1 MPQKTNLNINP
12 YFDDFDKNDN
22 YYKVLFKPGFPV
34 QSREL
39 TTLQSILQNQIE
51 SFGSHIFK
59 EGSMVIPGSVTYDN
73 RFFGIKINPQHLGI
87 DVTVYLDRLIGK
99 KVKGEKSQILASIK
113 KYSLPPEDGV
123 DEITVYIKY
132 LNSGVQENEALD
144 SQQSE
149 FPAGE
154 VLLLEENVTYGNT
167 TLNAG
172 DTILTLVDTDPNTIG
187 SAVGIT
193 DGVYFVRG
201 TFIDV
206 SKQQIV
212 LEPYSILPSYRVG
225 LFINE
230 EIVTASD
237 DKDLNDNARGFSNYA
252 APGADRFKITL
263 TLGKKNLNDDKDVN
277 FVEVMRVDKGE
288 VKKLQDRSVYSE
300 IQKYFAKRTYE
311 ESGNYA
317 IDSFVVD
324 ALECLNDEVSSDGI
338 YTNGQITESNNV
350 PSENLLS
357 IRVSPGKAYVK
368 GFDVELA
375 GSRVID
381 VEKSRDTETV
391 ESALVPFE
399 MGSLLR
405 VNNVYGAPLVGLR
418 NTNTISL
425 HNRRRNTSTTNAGTG
440 TKIGEARVYAY
451 NVTDASYANATT
463 SWDLYLYDIQTYTE
477 IYTSGVIAPLAA
489 PLTSYVRGQSSG
501 ATGYIAERNGNT
513 LRLNQTSGTFIQGE
527 QLIFNDNV
535 NVSCSVVSIVTYTI
549 DDVKSVYQDSTSLD
563 ARLKTDFI
571 ADTILFRALP
581 TGFNLTDRVT
591 ITSGGS
597 ITSPGKTFV
606 GIKTDSI
613 IAYQKAGAS
622 SLTYNRVSAISA
634 DGATLTVVPLD
645 SSVGGV
651 ADGTL
656 PGSTETT
663 TFSLGLPKMLGV
675 NNASLYTP
683 LPENN
688 IASIDFSRSDLV
700 VTKQIY
706 ELQTNPSGQLTTPIS
721 VSNVGITS
729 AFFEPFDAEKYSI
742 HYSNGT
748 TEPLTSSQFIL
759 GPNGGS
765 INFTGLQISQSDVT
779 VTATLRRKTIT
790 SKTKDFI
797 RSSKLI
803 VNGTAGVGSTAV
815 SGLTTSNFYGL
826 RVEDREISL
835 NIPDVVNVIAV
846 YQSTTANAPT
856 LDKLTFVSGLGLDN
870 NTILGERLVG
880 NRSRAVAQLVTRVS
894 STEVEFVY
902 LNSNKFQVG
911 ETITFEESNIASNVQ
926 SITNGSYTNLTS
938 NYSLDKG
945 QKDQYYD
952 YSKIV
957 RIEGGV
963 VPSKQLLV
971 IFNNYI
977 VSPGNSGEVFTAQSY
992 TKDRY
997 KKDIPLLSGGR
1008 IRATDTIDIRPRVTP
1023 FNPVVTSGS
1032 PFAFSSRSFESN
1044 IDYIIA
1050 PNESSLMGYS
1060 FYLPRTD
1067 KLTISKFGEVSV
1079 IKGTSSINPKPPLN
1093 VDDVMDIAEIY
1104 LPPYIYDVKQIG
1116 FRLFDNRRFTMRDI
1130 ASLESRIKNLEKA
1143 TSLSLLELDTKT
1155 LQIQDA
1161 DGLTRFK
1168 TGFVVDNFKNMDLI
1182 DTKNPDNKC
1191 DVNAER
1197 SELLNA
1203 VDNWSMGAELAL
1215 DPSINPAST
1224 DIVDRT
1230 LNLPLLD
1237 PNIQKTGDL
1246 LTLKYTE
1253 VGWLEQPLAS
1263 QVENVNPF
1271 NVIEFAGG
1279 ILLFPASDN
1288 WVRTIYIDN
1297 TRTESTGAEWVERSK
1312 SSTDVQERVVNGRT
1326 ERVTTETTVFENVL
1340 EGPSREFDYVESVR
1354 VNGVADEYQRS
1365 RNISYLASGLRPQT
1379 VHYHYFDN
1387 QVLDFCAKLIEIEMI
1402 SGTFQV
1408 GELARAHLNGQLI
1421 MRFPVPPPKHKTGPF
1436 DDPDQMYTVDPYD
1449 RTRPA
1454 PGTSYS
1460 SSSKLLNIG
1469 VRAMAEH
1476 GLTQDVGGF
1485 MVVGAIINGE
1495 TSGAIAR
1502 CTRNEL
1508 ISDNFGDI
1516 MGTIFIRDPNENP
1529 TPSVRIK
1536 TGQRTFRLSAT
1547 NQTNPKPWSSVG
1559 IPGSVKNESNASS
1572 IFSSSGTIITQDTSS
1587 VSVRNPAKPADR
1599 APNIRQ
1605 TIEDITPPA
1614 RRAGGKDPLAQSFT
1628 VDETGAFLTGAEVY
1642 FASKDPA
1649 ARLFVELRTVELG
1662 LPTSTLVQDYARIAL
1677 EPSQIKTSTDASVP
1691 TRITF
1696 PAPIYLE
1703 ARREYALVFLAPTS
1717 DEFEMWVATMGQKT
1731 KRTSNLPDAQSVV
1744 VSQPYSGGSL
1754 FKSQNGTVWTPSQY
1768 QDLTFKLFKAQF
1780 VTNGTATFYNTPIN
1794 PGNINCQRLIN
1805 NPIKTLPRKLKVG
1818 VTGIGA
1824 FSSILT
1830 PGRKVGY
1837 GNISGSSATGI
1848 IERIGSS
1855 VASSNGLTLVSVG
1868 TGFAGSQTY
1877 NNVPLYSISG
1887 NGSGAT
1893 ATIVTTSSGTVS
1905 SVTVTG
1911 GTRGNGYVIGEVLGI
1926 TTTNTGGRGSGAVV
1940 SVSGIDGTADTL
1952 YLTNVQGESFPSG
1965 QTLVYYAGDTR
1976 TTTTAS
1982 VNVTSTLID
1991 QMYSGNV
1998 IEITQYNHGM
2008 HNPINK
2014 VSIQNIEPD
2023 TTSTTTTSDFS
2034 ATATVINVSSTV
2046 PFTTFEGIGN
2056 TTRGHALIENEVVE
2070 YTNIGT
2076 GTLQIASRGVDGT
2089 SIIPHP
2095 LGSQIRPYEIN
2106 GISLRR
2112 INKTHDLPTDQLL
2125 VASKTTDK
2133 YYLSIDRGN
2142 RSSGFNLLNFID
2154 TKSVGGSTA
2163 GISQNHQFSSIKPQF
2178 TIITPGEGVSV
2189 SSQVRTI
2196 SGTSAGGSEVSFLDN
2211 GYTPVI
2217 INSTTFFPTPRLVA
2231 SRVNELER
2239 LTTLPRNKSLTF
2251 KLDFTSGDK
2260 NLSPVLD
2267 LSTASF
2273 VLSRNR
2279 LNKPILN
2286 YAIDSRS
2293 NNLSGDPHSSVY
2305 ITKRINLSQSA
2316 TSLKVLMG
2324 ACRPADTDF
2333 RVLYR
2338 LFTADSSEVSQS
2350 YNLFPGY
2357 TNLRDTDNDGYG
2369 DVIINASLNNG
2380 LPDAFVRP
2388 SKVNE
2393 FLEYQFSVNNLQPFN
2408 GFVIKIVMSST
2419 NECSQVKLSDFRA
2432 IALA

>member
-73 RFFGIKINPQHLGI
+73 RFFGIKVNPQHLGI
-87 DVTVYLDRLIGK
+87 DVTVYLNSLIGK
-99 KVKGEKSQILASIK
+99 TIKGEKSQILASIK
-113 KYSLPPEDGV
+113 KYSIPPEDDV
-123 DEITVYIKY
+123 DEITLYIKY
-132 LNSGVQENEALD
+132 LNSGVQENETLE
-144 SQQSE
+144 SQKSE
-149 FPAGE
+149 FENGE

-167 TLNAG
+167 TINAG
-172 DTILTLVDTDPNTIG
+172 DTILSLVDSDSNSVG

-201 TFIDV
+201 TFVDV
-206 SKQQIV
+206 KKQQIV
-212 LEPYSILPSYRVG
+212 LEPYSTLPSYRVG

-230 EIVTASD
+230 QIITASD

-263 TLGKKNLNDDKDVN
+263 TLGKKILSDNEDVN
-277 FVEVMRVDKGE
+277 FIEIMRVDKGE

-300 IQKYFAKRTYE
+300 IKKYFAKRTYE

-324 ALECLNDEVSSDGI
+324 ALECLNDEISGEGI
-338 YTNGQITESNNV
+338 YTSEQITESNNV
-350 PSENLLS
+350 PSEDLLS
-357 IRVSPGKAYVK
+357 IRVSPGRAYVK

-375 GSRVID
+375 GSRIID
-381 VEKSRDTETV
+381 VEKSRDTENIK
-391 ESALVPFE
+391 SALIPFE
-399 MGSLLR
+399 MGNLLR
-405 VNNVYGAPLVGLR
+405 VNNVYGTPLIGLR
-418 NTNTISL
+418 DSNIISL
-425 HNRRRNTSTTNAGTG
+425 QNRRRNTSTTNAGTG
-440 TKIGEARVYAY
+440 TKIGEARVYSY
-451 NVTDASYANATT
+451 NVTDASYVNAAT
-463 SWDLYLYDIQTYTE
+463 SWDLYLYDIQTYTV
-477 IYTSGVIAPLAA
+477 ITTSRVISVLEAPT
-489 PLTSYVRGQSSG
+489 TSYVRGQSSG
-501 ATGYIAERNGNT
+501 ATGYIANRSGST
-513 LRLNQTSGTFIQGE
+513 LSLNQTSGTFIQGE

-535 NVSCSVVSIVTYTI
+535 NILCSVVSLIAYTI
-549 DDVKSVYQDSTSLD
+549 DDIKSVYQDSTSLD
-563 ARLKTDFI
+563 SSLQTDFI
-571 ADTILFRALP
+571 ADTVLLRVLP
-581 TGFNLTDRVT
+581 PGFNLTDRVS

-597 ITSPGKTFV
+597 VTSPGKTFLGLKV
-606 GIKTDSI
+606 DSI
-613 IAYQKAGAS
+613 IAYQKASAS

-634 DGATLTVVPLD
+634 DGVTLTVVALD
-645 SSVGGV
+645 SSVTGV

-663 TFSLGLPKMLGV
+663 TFSLAIPRILGV
-675 NNASLYTP
+675 NNASLYTE
-683 LPENN
+683 LPEKN
-688 IASIDFSRSDLV
+688 IATLNISESNLV
-700 VTKQIY
+700 ITKQING
-706 ELQTNPSGQLTTPIS
+706 LSIDGTGALSATTPITI
-721 VSNVGITS
+721 SNIGISS

-742 HYSNGT
+742 HYSDGS

-759 GPNGGS
+759 GSNGAS
-765 INFTGLQISQSDVT
+765 ISFIGLSKINQNNNVT
-779 VTATLRRKTIT
+779 VTVTMRKKSIS
-790 SKTKDFI
+790 SKTKDFV

-803 VNGTAGVGSTAV
+803 VNQTSGIGSMSV
-815 SGLTTSNFYGL
+815 SGLSTSSIYGL

-846 YQSTTANAPT
+846 YQSTTTTSPT
-856 LDKLTFVSGLGLDN
+856 LDKLTFVSGLNLDTN
-870 NTILGERLVG
+870 SIIGEKIIG
-880 NRSRAVAQLVTRVS
+880 KQSRAVAQLVTRVS
-894 STEVEFVY
+894 STEIEFVY
-902 LNSNKFQVG
+902 LNANKFQVG
-911 ETITFEESNIASNVQ
+911 EAVTFKESNIETNIQ
-926 SITNGSYTNLTS
+926 SVVNGSYTNLTS

-963 VPSKQLLV
+963 IPSKQLLV

-977 VSPGNSGEVFTAQSY
+977 VSPGNSGEVFTVQSY
-992 TKDRY
+992 GEDRY
-997 KKDIPLLSGGR
+997 KKDIPLLNNQK
-1008 IRATDTIDIRPRVTP
+1008 IRATDTIDIRPRVIP
-1023 FNPVVTSGS
+1023 FNPVVNPNKS
-1032 PFAFSSRSFESN
+1032 PFAFSSRSFESIIN
-1044 IDYIIA
+1044 YIIT
-1050 PNESSLMGYS
+1050 PNESSLIGYS

-1079 IKGTSSINPKPPLN
+1079 IKGTSGINPKPPLN

-1130 ASLESRIKNLEKA
+1130 ASLESRIKNLETV

-1168 TGFVVDNFKNMDLI
+1168 SGFAVDDFKNTDLI

-1191 DVNAER
+1191 DVNAQ
-1197 SELLNA
+1197 SGQLLNA
-1203 VDNWSMGAELAL
+1203 VDNWSMAAELAL
-1215 DPSINPAST
+1215 SASISPDRL
-1224 DIVDRT
+1224 DIADRS
-1230 LNLPLLD
+1230 LPLLD
-1237 PNIQKTGDL
+1237 PNIQRTGDL

-1253 VGWLEQPLAS
+1253 VPWLQQPLAS

-1271 NVIEFAGG
+1271 NVIEFTGG
-1279 ILLFPASDN
+1279 IILLPAADN
-1288 WVRTIYIDN
+1288 WVRTIYVEKG
-1297 TRTESTGAEWVERSK
+1297 RVESTGARWVERSS
-1312 SSTDVQERVVNGRT
+1312 SSTEVTERTTAGGRR
-1326 ERVTTETTVFENVL
+1326 ERVTSETTRFENVL

-1354 VNGVADEYQRS
+1354 VSGVADEYQRS
-1365 RNISYLASGLRPQT
+1365 RNIAYFASGLRPQT
-1379 VHYHYFDN
+1379 IHYHYFDN
-1387 QVLDFCAKLIEIEMI
+1387 QVLDFCAKIIEIQMI

-1408 GELARAHLNGQLI
+1408 GEFARAHINNRLI
-1421 MRFPVPPPKHKTGPF
+1421 MRFPVPPPRHKSGPWET
-1436 DDPDQMYTVDPYD
+1436 PDQMYTVDPYD

-1460 SSSKLLNIG
+1460 SSSKLLNVG

-1476 GLTQDVGGF
+1476 GLTQDIGGF
-1485 MVVGAIINGE
+1485 MTVGAIINGE

-1502 CTRNEL
+1502 CTRNEH

-1516 MGTIFIRDPNENP
+1516 VGTIFIRDPNETP
-1529 TPSVRIK
+1529 TPIVRIK
-1536 TGQRTFRLSAT
+1536 TGQRTFRLSAS
-1547 NQTNPKPWSSVG
+1547 NVSLPSL
-1559 IPGSVKNESNASS
+1559 PGSVRNESNASS
-1572 IFSSSGTIITQDTSS
+1572 IFISSGTIITQDTSS
-1587 VSVRNPAKPADR
+1587 VSVRNPARPQDR
-1599 APNIRQ
+1599 PPELRE
-1605 TIEDITPPA
+1605 TIEDITPPQ

-1628 VDETGAFLTGAEVY
+1628 VDGTGAFLTGAEVY

-1649 ARLFVELRTVELG
+1649 ARLFVEVRTVELG

-1677 EPSQIKTSTDASVP
+1677 EPSQINISSDASVA

-1696 PAPIYLE
+1696 PSPIYLE
-1703 ARREYALVFLAPTS
+1703 ARKEYAIVFLAPTS
-1717 DEFEMWVATMGQKT
+1717 DKFEMWVATMGQRT
-1731 KRTSNLPDAQSVV
+1731 RRTSTLPDAQSVI

-1754 FKSQNGTVWTPSQY
+1754 FKSQNGTIWTPSQY
-1768 QDLTFKLFKAQF
+1768 QDLTFKLFKAEF

-1794 PGNINCQRLIN
+1794 PGNINCPRLIT
-1805 NPIKTLPRKLKVG
+1805 NPIKTLSRKVKVG
-1818 VTGIGA
+1818 VTGVSA

-1830 PGRKVGY
+1830 PGRKIGH
-1837 GNISGSSATGI
+1837 GNIADNSATGI
-1848 IERIGSS
+1848 IEKVGAAIDSAAGSLS
-1855 VASSNGLTLVSVG
+1855 LVSAG
-1868 TGFAGSQTY
+1868 TNFAGSQTY
-1877 NNVPLYSISG
+1877 NNVPLYSING

-1893 ATIVTTSSGTVS
+1893 ATIVTSGSGTVS

-1911 GTRGNGYVIGEVLGI
+1911 GGSGYVAGDVLGI
-1926 TTTNTGGRGSGAVV
+1926 TTSSTGNRGSGAIV
-1940 SVSGIDGTADTL
+1940 SVSRINTAPDTL

-1965 QTLVYYAGDTR
+1965 QTIVYYAGDTR

-1982 VNVTSTLID
+1982 INVTSTLID
-1991 QMYSGNV
+1991 QMHSGNV